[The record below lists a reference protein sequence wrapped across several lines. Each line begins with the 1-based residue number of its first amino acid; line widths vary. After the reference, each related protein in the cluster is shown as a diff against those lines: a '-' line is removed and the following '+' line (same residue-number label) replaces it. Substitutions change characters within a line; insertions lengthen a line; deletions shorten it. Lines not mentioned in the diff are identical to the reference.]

1 MPGLTGMYGAR
12 EEEGGVEVEV
22 ERVRRFGCN
31 DDHGHSQLD
40 RVHVLTL
47 SPDTPQAD
55 TERPVCRT
63 VLIDC
68 FQVRGPV

>member
-12 EEEGGVEVEV
+12 KEEGGVEVEV

-40 RVHVLTL
+40 RVHVLNL